1 MNTTTL
7 DYRDTFLPSEHD
19 RTLARESGRNL
30 ARLVGRDRDITVR
43 VLAEG
48 SPEEVVLPAS
58 AIRFLVG
65 LLTEMARGN
74 AVTLMPID
82 AELTTQQ
89 AADLLNVSRP
99 FLVQLVDSGEIP
111 ARKVGTHRR
120 ILFRDVMAYKHKTDA
135 ARNNALDELAAQSQ
149 KLDMGY

>member
-1 MNTTTL
+1 MDPATL
-7 DYRDTFLPSEHD
+7 DYRDTLLPSEHD
-19 RTLARESGRNL
+19 RILARKSGRDL
-30 ARLVGRDRDITVR
+30 ARLVGRDRDVTVH

-48 SPEEVVLPAS
+48 SSEDVVLPAA
-58 AIRFLVG
+58 AIRLLVG

-82 AELTTQQ
+82 AELTSQQ

-120 ILFRDVMAYKHKTDA
+120 ILFRDLMAYKQRTDA
-135 ARNNALDELAAQSQ
+135 ARSKALDELASQSQ
-149 KLDMGY
+149 ELDMGY

>member
-1 MNTTTL
+1 MSAATL

-19 RTLARESGRNL
+19 RTLARKSGRDL
-30 ARLVGRDRDITVR
+30 ARLVGGDRDVTVR

-74 AVTLMPID
+74 AVMLMPID

-120 ILFRDVMAYKHKTDA
+120 ILFRDLMTYKHNNDA
-135 ARNNALDELAAQSQ
+135 ARSKALDELAAQSQ
-149 KLDMGY
+149 ELDMGY